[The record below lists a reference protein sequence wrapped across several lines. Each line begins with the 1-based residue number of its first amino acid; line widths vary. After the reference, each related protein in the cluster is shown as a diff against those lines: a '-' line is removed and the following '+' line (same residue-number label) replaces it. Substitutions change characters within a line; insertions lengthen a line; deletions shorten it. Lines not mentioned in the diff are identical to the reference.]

1 MLNLVASLV
10 KTGVHGRIFSL
21 DKGKPLPGL
30 VVVKGINYTVK
41 AHQTYA
47 DYHRLLVP
55 GQKYEVTA
63 SSPGYKSKTT
73 TVWLGEN
80 AVTADFILIPETSSR
95 GNQLRSSCDCSCKSC
110 GQPLLTQFFTETNNG
125 ITLTLFVVVV
135 FLCFLLQRRVRF
147 NLWKQRQSSRRSI
160 TV

>member
-1 MLNLVASLV
+1 VQTNAFCYKLTLTIRYLHFISL
-10 KTGVHGRIFSL
+10 
-21 DKGKPLPGL
+21 
-30 VVVKGINYTVK
+30 
-41 AHQTYA
+41 
-47 DYHRLLVP
+47 LLLITCLILSFL
-55 GQKYEVTA
+55 YWFAVTA

-160 TV
+160 TVWFIGIITQLYIL

>member
-55 GQKYEVTA
+55 GQKYEGLMFF
-63 SSPGYKSKTT
+63 PH
-73 TVWLGEN
+73 
-80 AVTADFILIPETSSR
+80 I
-95 GNQLRSSCDCSCKSC
+95 QLKIRVIK
-110 GQPLLTQFFTETNNG
+110 
-125 ITLTLFVVVV
+125 
-135 FLCFLLQRRVRF
+135 FLSVCY
-147 NLWKQRQSSRRSI
+147 
-160 TV
+160 